1 MPKYKKNSV
10 TGDVGEYYFSYWI
23 TRYFEF
29 PCRLQP
35 IDLGIDA
42 IIELAANEEV
52 KGELIS
58 VQIKTT
64 NLDNCTDTERTRAK
78 ELKKSFNVSHL
89 QYWSESQLP
98 MIFAFII
105 YSSDKEPEIYVKN
118 IKDEYI
124 VNLMN
129 KLRPTQKNQVIKF
142 QESDRLDIKYR
153 EKLLEIYLP
162 NKETFKHFSELKEMT
177 EDFLST
183 EINCNDFAIC
193 QIGSI
198 FAQCDIIVH
207 ELDSKATLRNNDL
220 YWDIE
225 NILDEIRDKVRDYL
239 SSSDEVKY
247 FFIED
252 CDKQSSLHDE
262 ITKLIQPYRANP
274 S

>member
-42 IIELAANEEV
+42 IIELANNEEV

-64 NLDNCTDTERTRAK
+64 NLDNCSEKEKIQAK
-78 ELKKSFNVSHL
+78 NLKKRFDVSHL

-98 MIFAFII
+98 MIFAFIM
-105 YSSDKEPEIYVKN
+105 YSSDKKPKIYVKN
-118 IKDEYI
+118 IQDEYI
-124 VNLMN
+124 VKLMN
-129 KLRPTQKNQVIKF
+129 KLGPTQKTQIVKF
-142 QESDRLDIKYR
+142 KKSDRLDKKYR
-153 EKLLEIYLP
+153 KKLLEIYIP
-162 NKETFKHFSELKEMT
+162 SKKTFRNFSKLEEMK

-183 EINCNDFAIC
+183 EINCNDSAIC

-198 FAQCDIIVH
+198 FAQSDTIVQ
-207 ELDSKATLRNNDL
+207 ELDSKATLRNSNL
-220 YWDIE
+220 YGDIK
-225 NILDEIRDKVRDYL
+225 NILDEVRDKVRNYL
-239 SSSDEVKY
+239 LSSDENKMY
-247 FFIED
+247 FIED
-252 CDKQSSLHDE
+252 CNKQSNLHDE
-262 ITKLIQPYRANP
+262 IWKLIQPNN
-274 S
+274 